1 MTELTATFEVDSWDE
16 APIAEVD
23 DTSKLTRASV
33 TKTYSGDVQGTSST
47 EWLMSYAED
56 GTATFVGMERITGTF
71 GDREGSVVLQ
81 HVGRFADGA
90 ATAALTIVAGGSSG
104 ALAGATGDGDF
115 RADPSGSVTLRV
127 DFSA

>member
-16 APIAEVD
+16 VPIAEGE

-56 GTATFVGMERITGTF
+56 GTATFVGMERIVGII
-71 GDREGSVVLQ
+71 GGREGSVVLQ
-81 HVGRFADGA
+81 HVGSFADGA
-90 ATAALTIVAGGSSG
+90 ATAALTIVSDGSSG
-104 ALAGATGDGDF
+104 ALVGATGDGDF
-115 RADPSGSVTLRV
+115 RADPSGTVTLRV
-127 DFSA
+127 DFPA